1 MNTRRTIFVLSLCLM
16 ITILLAACQPTP
28 SGTGVL
34 QSKIQ
39 RGNPVTSQE
48 DQTAVVDGTNQF
60 ATDLY
65 QVINDRDGNLLFSPL
80 SISMALSMTYG
91 GARGAT
97 AEQMASIL
105 HLPQDRDTHA
115 IMNWLDQELES
126 RANGPEGKRNSG
138 FELSIANSIWGQ
150 IDFPFLSEYIDLLA
164 ANYGAGMRV
173 TDFVNQPEPSRLAI
187 NRWVSNE
194 THKKIP
200 ELFSKGM
207 ISSDTR
213 MVLANAVYF
222 NAPWK
227 NEFKKSETQTLP
239 FTLLDGSQVNTEMMH
254 AKRDFGY
261 NEGQGFRAVSLPYR
275 GDEVAMMIILPDEGA
290 FQSFDQGLNAEQISM
305 IVDGMS
311 QIEVNLT
318 LPRFQFDTEL
328 DLGDSLP
335 SLGMVDAF
343 DSHLADFSGMDGAR
357 DLYISDAIHK
367 AYIDVNEEGTEAAAA
382 TGMVIKLTSLP
393 IENVLLV
400 DRPFI
405 FAIYD
410 KVTGSILFL
419 GRVVNPV
426 D

>member
-16 ITILLAACQPTP
+16 ITILLAACQPNP

-275 GDEVAMMIILPDEGA
+275 GDEVAMMIILPDEGT

-357 DLYISDAIHK
+357 DLFISDAIHK

-382 TGMVIKLTSLP
+382 TGIVIKLTSLP
-393 IENVLLV
+393 IENVVLV